1 MLTACSFSAS
11 TADPSGG
18 CFGHLAVTSSEL
30 KLGAAAAAGCQA
42 PAVGLKQLLQPAES
56 AHLRHDRWTASSA
69 LQLEGS
75 CNT

>member
-18 CFGHLAVTSSEL
+18 CLGHLAVTSSEV
-30 KLGAAAAAGCQA
+30 KLGAAAAAGCQTA
-42 PAVGLKQLLQPAES
+42 AVGLKQLLQPAES
-56 AHLRHDRWTASSA
+56 AHLGHDGWTASSA
-69 LQLEGS
+69 SHLEGR